1 MKYKQNHFQI
11 YCFKIII
18 IIVIASQRKYS
29 SQINRFFK
37 NAKKKKNNIRF
48 ETIKTNCNYE
58 SLTIN

>member
-37 NAKKKKNNIRF
+37 NAKKKKKKILDLKQLR
-48 ETIKTNCNYE
+48 
-58 SLTIN
+58 LTAIMKV